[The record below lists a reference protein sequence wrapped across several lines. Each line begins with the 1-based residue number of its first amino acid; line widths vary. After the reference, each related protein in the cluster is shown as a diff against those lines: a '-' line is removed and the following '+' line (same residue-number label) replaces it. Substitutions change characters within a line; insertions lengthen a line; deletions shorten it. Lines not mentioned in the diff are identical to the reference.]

1 MLLIGEGP
9 GENEDLQG
17 EPFVG
22 RGGKL
27 LDQYLAVV
35 DLERGKNIY
44 IANMVKCRP
53 PKNRDPLP
61 AEQEA
66 CPELRPAFVAGRWA
80 AKEAA
85 VKALGCGFSLGIG
98 PRHIE
103 ILPTPTGKP
112 ELRFTGPALERA
124 RQLGVRH
131 IHVSI
136 THERTT
142 AAAVVVLEA

>member
-1 MLLIGEGP
+1 MLVGLGMDLTDIGRMERA
-9 GENEDLQG
+9 LQRHG
-17 EPFVG
+17 TRFAA
-22 RGGKL
+22 RI
-27 LDQYLAVV
+27 LA
-35 DLERGKNIY
+35 
-44 IANMVKCRP
+44 
-53 PKNRDPLP
+53 P

-85 VKALGCGFSLGIG
+85 VKALGC
-98 PRHIE
+98 HIE

>member
-1 MLLIGEGP
+1 MLVGLGMDLTDIGRMERA
-9 GENEDLQG
+9 LQR
-17 EPFVG
+17 
-22 RGGKL
+22 RGTRFAARI
-27 LDQYLAVV
+27 LA
-35 DLERGKNIY
+35 
-44 IANMVKCRP
+44 
-53 PKNRDPLP
+53 P

-112 ELRFTGPALERA
+112 KLRFTGPALERA

>member
-1 MLLIGEGP
+1 MSWSWC
-9 GENEDLQG
+9 
-17 EPFVG
+17 
-22 RGGKL
+22 K
-27 LDQYLAVV
+27 
-35 DLERGKNIY
+35 
-44 IANMVKCRP
+44 
-53 PKNRDPLP
+53 
-61 AEQEA
+61 
-66 CPELRPAFVAGRWA
+66 AFWKGFRSR
-80 AKEAA
+80 
-85 VKALGCGFSLGIG
+85 LGCGFSLGIG

>member
-1 MLLIGEGP
+1 MLVGLGMDLADIGRMERA
-9 GENEDLQG
+9 LQRHG
-17 EPFVG
+17 ARFAN
-22 RGGKL
+22 RI
-27 LDQYLAVV
+27 LA
-35 DLERGKNIY
+35 
-44 IANMVKCRP
+44 
-53 PKNRDPLP
+53 P
-61 AEQEA
+61 AEQKV

-103 ILPTPTGKP
+103 ILPTPAGKP

-124 RQLGVRH
+124 RHLGVRH

>member
-1 MLLIGEGP
+1 MLVGLGMDLTDIGRMERA
-9 GENEDLQG
+9 LQRHG
-17 EPFVG
+17 ARFAA
-22 RGGKL
+22 RI
-27 LDQYLAVV
+27 LA
-35 DLERGKNIY
+35 
-44 IANMVKCRP
+44 
-53 PKNRDPLP
+53 P

-80 AKEAA
+80 AKEA
-85 VKALGCGFSLGIG
+85 
-98 PRHIE
+98 
-103 ILPTPTGKP
+103 TPTGKP